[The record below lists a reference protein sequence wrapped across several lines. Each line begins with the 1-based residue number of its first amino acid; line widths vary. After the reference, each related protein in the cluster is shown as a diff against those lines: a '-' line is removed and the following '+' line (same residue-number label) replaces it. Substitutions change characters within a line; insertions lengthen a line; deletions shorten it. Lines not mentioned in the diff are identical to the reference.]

1 MKSTVINAPSLANCP
16 LLDLKEQAALLAQ
29 GGAQWFHIDI
39 MDGNYVPN
47 LCFPLKVIGE
57 LKAAHPKVLAD
68 VHLMVK
74 HPEKYVERLWEQ
86 GADYVSFHT
95 DSTRF
100 SRRLIAEIQAKGMK
114 AGVVINPSQRV
125 DSIEP
130 LLNFVDYV
138 VLMSVEP
145 GFAGQ
150 TFMPSAL
157 PRVKEL
163 VALRGERDFL
173 ISVDGGIDYP
183 NATRCAKMGANVFIT
198 GIYTVFRQGLPLD
211 EACRKFQ
218 LTIDAAIKE

>member
-1 MKSTVINAPSLANCP
+1 MKRTVINAPSLANCP
-16 LLDLKEQAALLAQ
+16 LLELKEQAALLAK

-57 LKAAHPKVLAD
+57 LKAAHPQVMSD
-68 VHLMVK
+68 VHLMVE
-74 HPEKYVERLWEQ
+74 HPEEYVERLSQQ

-100 SRRLIAEIQAKGMK
+100 SRRLISDIQAKGMK
-114 AGVVINPSQRV
+114 AGVVINPSQRA

-130 LLNFVDYV
+130 LLDFVDYA

-183 NATRCAKMGANVFIT
+183 NAIECAKMGANVFIT
-198 GIYTVFRQGLPLD
+198 GNYTVFRQGLPLD
-211 EACRKFQ
+211 DACRKFQ
-218 LTIDAAIKE
+218 TTMEEAI